1 MKRLLS
7 IFVAIA
13 ACVQMAQAYNF
24 SATVPSGQTLYF
36 SYSSGGK
43 VYITYQYS
51 SSNPYYNDS
60 YEPTG
65 ELAIPGSIVYNG
77 VKWDIDY
84 IGENAFRE
92 CSGLTSV
99 VISDSISSIN
109 GSAFSGC
116 TGLKTVY
123 IGNGLTSIGSY
134 AFSGCTGL
142 KTVYIGNGVT
152 NIGNYAFNNCY
163 SLNNITIN
171 SLNCPATSSSTF
183 YGVSANATVYV
194 PYGTA
199 ATYAAATGWSQF
211 NNITEMASSIT
222 VSVLSSN
229 NSIGTVSEIHYA
241 NVFTLT
247 ATANDNYHFDH
258 WNDGNTDNPRTVI
271 LAESATFTAY
281 FAPNQ
286 YTVSVTA
293 SGNGTAEGGDTVD
306 YLGEA
311 VLTATPATGYTFMGW
326 KKWQNNGWSTDYYS
340 TANPLTVQVTEDMQ
354 FQAVFER
361 TRHTVTAIANDS
373 TMGYVTGGGEVQY
386 GTSTTLRAYAHT
398 GYRFI
403 GWSDGYTSTNR
414 NVSVVSDTTFT
425 ANFEAIPQYSLSLGV
440 NNPAMGSVSG
450 GGTYY
455 EGNKATF
462 TATPNVGYRFTGWS
476 DGVSSYSRTITMY
489 ADTTISA
496 NFEYIDYI
504 ITAASG
510 NTLRGSVD
518 GTDTVHY
525 GEVVTLTAIPNE
537 HYTFQYWQ
545 KNDGTTYGENPLAI
559 TVTGSGIYTAYFAAE
574 QHSVSVYSDGGG
586 TVRIGNSGNTGN
598 YDYFSQ
604 LTLTATANGNN
615 AFLRWE
621 DGNTFNPRTVTITS
635 DTTYT
640 ALFLNGTTVLHDTI
654 HDTVYFNHYTHDT
667 TYINNYVHDTVRMTT
682 YLIDTTIVNVHQYD
696 TTINNY
702 YQYDTVVINNYQH
715 DTTLRY
721 VYDTVY
727 LLQYLTDTVIIHDTI
742 YSTEGIGIVDMLNAK
757 VYSSQGQVV
766 VEGAEGHPV
775 TLIDAVGRRLATKRD
790 EYMPVRFDVP
800 ASGTYLV
807 KIGDYPARR
816 VVVVR

>member
-43 VYITYQYS
+43 VYITYEHS
-51 SSNPYYNDS
+51 SSDPYYNDS
-60 YEPTG
+60 YKPTG
-65 ELAIPGSIVYNG
+65 DLVIPGSIVYNG

-84 IGENAFRE
+84 IGEKAFRG

-99 VISDSISSIN
+99 VISDSISSIGN
-109 GSAFSGC
+109 LAFYGC
-116 TGLKTVY
+116 TGLTTV
-123 IGNGLTSIGSY
+123 S
-134 AFSGCTGL
+134 
-142 KTVYIGNGVT
+142 IGNGVT
-152 NIGNYAFNNCY
+152 NIGDNSFGNCS
-163 SLNNITIN
+163 SLNSITIYSQSCTWSTSYTN
-171 SLNCPATSSSTF
+171 STYSPF
-183 YGVSANATVYV
+183 YGVSANATVNV
-194 PYGTA
+194 PCGTA
-199 ATYAAATGWSQF
+199 ATYAAAKGWSQF
-211 NNITEMASSIT
+211 NNITEMAALYTAT
-222 VSVLSSN
+222 VNSSN
-229 NSIGTVSEIHYA
+229 NTMGTTSA
-241 NVFTLT
+241 NSCGNVIT
-247 ATANDNYHFDH
+247 ATANSGYHFDH
-258 WNDGNTDNPRTVI
+258 WSDDNTENPRTLSLTSNI
-271 LAESATFTAY
+271 ALTAY

-286 YTVSVTA
+286 YTVGVTT
-293 SGNGTAEGGDTVD
+293 SGSGTAVGGDTVD
-306 YLGEA
+306 YLSEA
-311 VLTATPATGYTFMGW
+311 ILTAMPTIGYTFKGW
-326 KKWQNNGWSTDYYS
+326 KKRQNNGWSTDYYS

-361 TRHTVTAIANDS
+361 TIHTVTAIANDS

-386 GTSTTLRAYAHT
+386 GTSTTLRAYART
-398 GYRFI
+398 GYRFT
-403 GWSDGYTSTNR
+403 GWSDGYTSTYR
-414 NVSVVSDTTFT
+414 NVTVVSDTTFT

-440 NNPAMGSVSG
+440 SNTAMGSVSG

-455 EGNKATF
+455 EGTTATF
-462 TATPNVGYRFTGWS
+462 TATPNVGYRFIGWS
-476 DGVSSYSRTITMY
+476 DGVAAASRSIAMY

-504 ITAASG
+504 ITAVSG
-510 NTLRGSVD
+510 NTLRGMVD
-518 GTDTVHY
+518 GADTVHY
-525 GEVVTLTAIPNE
+525 GEVVTLTATPNV

-545 KNDGTTYGENPLAI
+545 KNDGSTYGENPLTI

-635 DTTYT
+635 DTTFT

-667 TYINNYVHDTVRMTT
+667 TYINNYVHDTVRINT
-682 YLIDTTIVNVHQYD
+682 YLVDTTIVNIYQYD

-702 YQYDTVVINNYQH
+702 YQYDTVVII
-715 DTTLRY
+715 R
-721 VYDTVY
+721 DTVY
-727 LLQYLTDTVIIHDTI
+727 ATDGVSIA
-742 YSTEGIGIVDMLNAK
+742 DMLNAK
-757 VYSSQGQVV
+757 VYSTQGQIV
-766 VEGAEGHPV
+766 VEGAEGRQV
-775 TLIDAVGRRLATKRD
+775 TLYDAVGRVLATRRD
-790 EYMPVRFDVP
+790 EGLPVRFDVP
-800 ASGTYLV
+800 ATGTYLV
-807 KIGDYPARR
+807 KVGGAPARR
-816 VVVVR
+816 IVVVR

>member
-13 ACVQMAQAYNF
+13 ACVQMAHAYDF

-51 SSNPYYNDS
+51 SSNPYYN
-60 YEPTG
+60 YKPTG
-65 ELAIPGSIVYNG
+65 ELVIPGSIVYNG

-84 IGENAFRE
+84 IGEKAFSG

-99 VISDSISSIN
+99 VISDSITSI
-109 GSAFSGC
+109 GTYAFNSC
-116 TGLKTVY
+116 TGLT
-123 IGNGLTSIGSY
+123 NAS
-134 AFSGCTGL
+134 
-142 KTVYIGNGVT
+142 IGNGVT
-152 NIGNYAFNNCY
+152 NICENAFWNCTQMATVSFGNSVTTIGDRSFGNCL
-163 SLNNITIN
+163 SLNSITIY
-171 SLNCPATSSSTF
+171 SQNCNWYNINGSYSNYNNHPF
-183 YGVSANATVYV
+183 YGVSANATVNV
-194 PYGTA
+194 PCGTA

-211 NNITEMASSIT
+211 NNFTEMAAQYTAT
-222 VSVLSSN
+222 VNSSN
-229 NSIGTVSEIHYA
+229 STMGTASANSCG
-241 NVFTLT
+241 NVIT
-247 ATANDNYHFDH
+247 ATANSGYHFDH
-258 WNDGNTDNPRTVI
+258 WSDDNTENPRTLTLNSNI
-271 LAESATFTAY
+271 ALTAY

-293 SGNGTAEGGDTVD
+293 SGNNGTAEGTDTVD

-311 VLTATPATGYTFMGW
+311 VLTATPATGYTFKGW
-326 KKWQNNGWSTDYYS
+326 KKRQNNAWSTDYYS

-354 FQAVFER
+354 FLAVFER
-361 TRHTVTAIANDS
+361 TIHSVTAIAND
-373 TMGYVTGGGEVQY
+373 TAMGYVTGGGEVQY
-386 GTSTTLRAYAHT
+386 GSSTTLRAYART
-398 GYRFI
+398 GYRFT
-403 GWSDGYTSTNR
+403 GWSDGYTSNYR
-414 NVSVVSDTTFT
+414 NVTVVSDTTFT

-440 NNPAMGSVSG
+440 SNTAMGSVSG

-455 EGNKATF
+455 EGTTATF
-462 TATPNVGYRFTGWS
+462 TATPNVGYRFIGWS
-476 DGVSSYSRTITMY
+476 DGVAAASRSIAMY

-504 ITAASG
+504 ITAVSG

-518 GTDTVHY
+518 GMDTVHY
-525 GEVVTLTAIPNE
+525 GEVVTLTATPNV

-635 DTTYT
+635 DTSFT

-667 TYINNYVHDTVRMTT
+667 TYINNYVHDTVRVTT
-682 YLIDTTIVNVHQYD
+682 YLVDTTIVNIYQYD

-702 YQYDTVVINNYQH
+702 YQYDTVVII
-715 DTTLRY
+715 R
-721 VYDTVY
+721 DTVY
-727 LLQYLTDTVIIHDTI
+727 ATDGVSIA
-742 YSTEGIGIVDMLNAK
+742 DMLNAK
-757 VYSSQGQVV
+757 VYSTQGQVV
-766 VEGAEGHPV
+766 VEGAEGRQV
-775 TLIDAVGRRLATKRD
+775 TLYDAVGRVLATRRD
-790 EYMPVRFDVP
+790 EGLPVRFDVP
-800 ASGTYLV
+800 ATGTYLV
-807 KIGDYPARR
+807 KVGGAPARR
-816 VVVVR
+816 IVVVR

>member
-1 MKRLLS
+1 
-7 IFVAIA
+7 
-13 ACVQMAQAYNF
+13 MAHAYDF

-43 VYITYQYS
+43 VYITYQNS
-51 SSNPYYNDS
+51 SSYYYNS
-60 YEPTG
+60 YKPTG
-65 ELAIPGSIVYNG
+65 ELVIPGSIVYNG

-84 IGENAFRE
+84 IGASAFDC

-99 VISDSISSIN
+99 VISDSITSI
-109 GSAFSGC
+109 GTYAFNSC
-116 TGLKTVY
+116 TGLTNV
-123 IGNGLTSIGSY
+123 S
-134 AFSGCTGL
+134 
-142 KTVYIGNGVT
+142 IGNGVT
-152 NIGNYAFNNCY
+152 NIGNSAFWNCTQMATVSFGNSVTTIGDRSFGNCL
-163 SLNNITIN
+163 SLNSITIY
-171 SLNCPATSSSTF
+171 SQNCNWYNINGSYSNYNNHPF
-183 YGVSANATVYV
+183 YGVSANATVNV
-194 PYGTA
+194 PCGTA

-211 NNITEMASSIT
+211 NNFTEMAALYTAT
-222 VSVLSSN
+222 VSSSN
-229 NSIGTVSEIHYA
+229 NTMGTASA
-241 NVFTLT
+241 NSCGNVVT
-247 ATANDNYHFDH
+247 ATANSGYHFDH
-258 WNDGNTDNPRTVI
+258 WSDDNTENPRTLSLTSNI
-271 LAESATFTAY
+271 ALTAY

-293 SGNGTAEGGDTVD
+293 SGNGTAEGTDTVD

-311 VLTATPATGYTFMGW
+311 VLTATPATGYTFKGW
-326 KKWQNNGWSTDYYS
+326 KKRQNNAWSTDYYS

-354 FQAVFER
+354 FLAVFER
-361 TRHTVTAIANDS
+361 TIHSVTATAND
-373 TMGYVTGGGEVQY
+373 TAMGYVTGGGEVQY
-386 GTSTTLRAYAHT
+386 GSSTTLRAYART

-414 NVSVVSDTTFT
+414 NVTVVSDTTFM
-425 ANFEAIPQYSLSLGV
+425 ANFEAIPQYSLSLGL
-440 NNPAMGSVSG
+440 NNSTMGSVSG
-450 GGTYY
+450 GGTFY
-455 EGNKATF
+455 EGTTATF
-462 TATPNVGYRFTGWS
+462 TATPNVGYRFIGWS
-476 DGVSSYSRTITMY
+476 DGVTSASRSIYMY

-504 ITAASG
+504 ITAVSG
-510 NTLRGSVD
+510 NSLRGSVD

-525 GEVVTLTAIPNE
+525 GGVVTLTATPNE

-545 KNDGTTYGENPLAI
+545 KNDGSTYGENPLTI
-559 TVTGSGIYTAYFAAE
+559 TVATNGSYTAYFAAE

-586 TVRIGNSGNTGN
+586 MVRIGNSGNTGN

-702 YQYDTVVINNYQH
+702 YQYDTDVINNYQH

-766 VEGAEGHPV
+766 VEGAEGQPV
-775 TLIDAVGRRLATKRD
+775 TLIDAVGRQLATKRD

-807 KIGDYPARR
+807 KIGDYAARR
-816 VVVVR
+816 VVVIR